1 MKASLGKEPWRLNY
15 PMLLFV
21 AVIALIGLGV
31 VMVYCSSAAMAGYRF
46 RAPTAVTGSVDR
58 LHLSTA
64 LSAAYLKKQTI
75 WAALGIFVIIFCYGF
90 RLRLLPY
97 VSLSLLPVATFG
109 LCIVFLF
116 PEVNGSKR
124 WIPIGPFT
132 IQPSEF
138 AKLGTV
144 LFMAWLTNKLSPHI
158 HSFQRYLAPS
168 GGFLGVVLL
177 LIFLEPDYG
186 ATAVLASIVFT
197 MWFVAGART
206 WHLASIAAPSIIVFG
221 IFVRLNPLRW
231 GRMIA
236 FLDPEGNKL
245 GSGWQVYQSLVA
257 LGSGGFDGVGLGRSM
272 QKFFFLSEAHTDFI
286 ASIIGEEIGLLGLTG
301 LMVVFGILIAMGLR
315 VARQTP
321 DFYEALVAYG
331 LTAMIAFPTLINFGV
346 ATSCLPAKGL
356 ALPFISYGGS
366 SMVVNCAAIGILMN
380 IAAANYAQSAKQGG
394 SG

>member
-1 MKASLGKEPWRLNY
+1 
-15 PMLLFV
+15 
-21 AVIALIGLGV
+21 
-31 VMVYCSSAAMAGYRF
+31 
-46 RAPTAVTGSVDR
+46 
-58 LHLSTA
+58 
-64 LSAAYLKKQTI
+64 
-75 WAALGIFVIIFCYGF
+75 
-90 RLRLLPY
+90 
-97 VSLSLLPVATFG
+97 
-109 LCIVFLF
+109 
-116 PEVNGSKR
+116 
-124 WIPIGPFT
+124 
-132 IQPSEF
+132 
-138 AKLGTV
+138 
-144 LFMAWLTNKLSPHI
+144 
-158 HSFQRYLAPS
+158 
-168 GGFLGVVLL
+168 
-177 LIFLEPDYG
+177 
-186 ATAVLASIVFT
+186 
-197 MWFVAGART
+197 
-206 WHLASIAAPSIIVFG
+206 
-221 IFVRLNPLRW
+221 
-231 GRMIA
+231 MIA